1 MDPFIKASNVVF
13 NYDDGYNALNLQD
26 LSINQG
32 EFVAI
37 IGSNGSGKSTF
48 LKCLNAILVPNSGNV
63 IIDGMD
69 TLDKNKTLEIRKTV
83 GLVLQNPDNQI
94 VSSLV
99 CDDVAFGPENLGF
112 MPEKIKNRV
121 DYALKS
127 VGMYSYK
134 DKQVHKLSGGQKQRV
149 AIAGI
154 MAMNPKCIALDEP
167 TSMLDPKGRK
177 DIINI
182 LLKLN
187 KEHGITIILVTH
199 FMDEAAISDR
209 VILMDKGEIKLS
221 GKPEAIFSKVDL
233 LKRYNLS
240 VPVSTKLLYEL
251 KNHGFNVNNNIVN
264 IDDCVDE
271 VTKLLEAKL
280 CH

>member
-1 MDPFIKASNVVF
+1 M
-13 NYDDGYNALNLQD
+13 
-26 LSINQG
+26 
-32 EFVAI
+32 
-37 IGSNGSGKSTF
+37 
-48 LKCLNAILVPNSGNV
+48 
-63 IIDGMD
+63 
-69 TLDKNKTLEIRKTV
+69 
-83 GLVLQNPDNQI
+83 
-94 VSSLV
+94 SSLV
-99 CDDVAFGPENLGF
+99 CDDVAFGPENLGL

-127 VGMYSYK
+127 VGMYSCK
-134 DKQVHKLSGGQKQRV
+134 DKQVHKLSGGQKQKV

-199 FMDEAAISDR
+199 FMDEAAFADR
-209 VILMDKGEIKLS
+209 VMLMDKGEIKLS

-240 VPVSTKLLYEL
+240 VPVPTKLLYEL
-251 KNHGFNVNNNIVN
+251 KSHGFNVNNNIVN
-264 IDDCVDE
+264 IDNCVDE
-271 VTKLLEAKL
+271 ITKLLEAKL